1 MGSRDLIPILPFI
14 IIAFTAVLVML
25 MTALKQGRAATFII
39 TLCGYAFSLV
49 STCLII
55 PEIRPAHQITP
66 LLIIDGYSLFFIDLI
81 VAASLALAILS
92 YDYLK
97 MHAARSGEYYV
108 LFLTA
113 TLGGMVLTAS
123 SHFMSFFLGLEILS
137 LSLYVLV
144 AYLYTTPRHLE
155 AGIKYLVLSSV
166 STAFL
171 LFGMALIYYRAGTME
186 FSVLG
191 TRMPGLSADPA
202 LVAGTVMVTVGI
214 GFKLALVPFHMWA
227 PDVFEG
233 APVPVAAFIA
243 TVSKGAVFTVLV
255 RFFTETVIS
264 GGGPLFIIFSIIAA
278 TTMFTGNFLALF
290 QNNVK
295 RLLAYSSIAQFGYLL
310 VAFLSA
316 RSMRT
321 TSIAFYLTAYFVM
334 SIGAFGIVTL
344 MADKDSDAD
353 PLHTYAGL
361 FFARP
366 WFAAAF
372 ALMLLGLAGMPLT
385 IGLIG
390 KLYIF
395 AAGVSSG
402 LTFLVIVLAVNS
414 VVGLFYYIRVI
425 SIMFI
430 RPEAGE
436 IQLSKSRFSMTG
448 RLLIAALSVILV
460 WLGIYPAPLVGII
473 QKMIGP

>member
-1 MGSRDLIPILPFI
+1 MGSHDLIPIVPFI

-25 MTALKQGRAATFII
+25 MAALKQGGSSTFII
-39 TLCGYAFSLV
+39 TLCGYGSSLV
-49 STCLII
+49 STFLTI
-55 PEIRPAHQITP
+55 PKVRPVHQITP
-66 LLIIDGYSLFFIDLI
+66 LLVIDGYSLFFIDLI
-81 VAASLALAILS
+81 VAASLALAVLS

-97 MHAARSGEYYV
+97 MHAARFGEYCV

-113 TLGGMVLTAS
+113 TLGAMVLAAS

-144 AYLYTTPRHLE
+144 AYLYTAPGHLE
-155 AGIKYLVLSSV
+155 AGIKYLILSSV

-171 LFGMALIYYRAGTME
+171 LFGMALIYYRSGTME
-186 FSVLG
+186 FSVLSI
-191 TRMPGLSADPA
+191 RIPGLAADPV
-202 LVAGTVMVTVGI
+202 LVAGTVMVIVGI

-227 PDVFEG
+227 PDVYEG

-264 GGGPLFIIFSIIAA
+264 AGGPLFIVFSVLAA
-278 TTMFTGNFLALF
+278 ATMFTGNFLALF

-310 VAFLSA
+310 VAFLSV

-395 AAGVSSG
+395 AAGVASG

-436 IQLSKSRFSMTG
+436 IQLLKSRFSMSG

>member
-310 VAFLSA
+310 VAFLSVG
-316 RSMRT
+316 STRT